1 MMDLNK
7 IELIGRLTADPDAR
21 GSEKEVKCVSLRM
34 ATNRDARDASGKVH
48 QQTEFHSVV
57 MFGKLATVA
66 EKYLK
71 QGDRLFV
78 DGRIQTN
85 AWVSQD
91 GSRKSKTEIIAENL
105 IMLGGKPKSE
115 KCSRNDEVVVEE
127 IDTDERGE
135 G

>member
-7 IELIGRLTADPDAR
+7 IELIGRLTANPDTR
-21 GSEKEVKCVSLRM
+21 GSEKAVKCVSLRI
-34 ATNRDARDASGKVH
+34 ATNRDALDPSGKIH

-71 QGDRLFV
+71 QGDRLYV

-85 AWVSQD
+85 AWKSKD
-91 GSRKSKTEIIAENL
+91 GSRESKTEIIAKNL
-105 IMLGGKPKSE
+105 IMLGGNPKIE
-115 KCSRNDEVVVEE
+115 KDSRNDDVVV
-127 IDTDERGE
+127 D
-135 G
+135 